1 MFKDKNEKKLG
12 EKSPNNRSPLLRKRD
27 SENLASHKADL
38 SSLQKENFKEISK
51 NYRSN
56 RKRNSCMIIFAFC

>member
-1 MFKDKNEKKLG
+1 MFKGKKESNQNLTANQKPLIRKSEK
-12 EKSPNNRSPLLRKRD
+12 EI
-27 SENLASHKADL
+27 LASHKADL

-56 RKRNSCMIIFAFC
+56 RKRNSCMIVFAFC